1 MNKEEVN
8 NDSIYYCYTIWSHDH
23 WRSNCLFVRGSTLV
37 GFLLTD
43 TAMQA
48 LAQKM
53 LVGIAKYSLLPLPF
67 FVFSGNLMGQGGI
80 SKRLINFVQAA
91 TGHITGGVAI
101 VTIIS
106 Q

>member
-1 MNKEEVN
+1 MIPFIIVTLFGLMIIGVPIAFSLGGA
-8 NDSIYYCYTIWSHDH
+8 SI
-23 WRSNCLFVRGSTLV
+23 V

-80 SKRLINFVQAA
+80 SKRLINFV
-91 TGHITGGVAI
+91 
-101 VTIIS
+101 
-106 Q
+106 